1 MMVKTIRI
9 LSPKLKGWAGTVSA
23 MKFLGIDIDPAL
35 CFNFDIKQIL
45 NKIARSMYAIQS
57 AKNI

>member
-1 MMVKTIRI
+1 MVKTIRI
-9 LSPKLKGWAGTVSA
+9 LSPKLKGWAGMVSA